1 MSIYYDQM
9 MVMLQLYQYLNGIPS
24 HPIFEVLV
32 IFNDIESDLHDRL
45 WYSVSMDL
53 MKEETKTVQI
63 SQYLHSQPER
73 MSTVLTRETKMS
85 SIEEEDTLG

>member
-1 MSIYYDQM
+1 MVKNKIYKQTSI
-9 MVMLQLYQYLNGIPS
+9 LP
-24 HPIFEVLV
+24 
-32 IFNDIESDLHDRL
+32 
-45 WYSVSMDL
+45 SMDL

-73 MSTVLTRETKMS
+73 ISTVLTRETKMS